1 MRRHL
6 PKASHLRRAEA
17 RIWIQAVWLWQLY
30 PQPTRRSRAGL
41 EGLCLNWDMTE
52 VQQRAQMLLSFHVEQ
67 RVDTQ
72 GNPKSHARGD
82 PFSPPSLLKPLLQVG
97 PFLNLASLGVSV
109 GLLPTEHRAHR
120 SRLRVWAL
128 RDPPRSAQGRRV
140 SSSLLFLGGSLG
152 VPLWLFYLLFLR
164 LE

>member
-1 MRRHL
+1 
-6 PKASHLRRAEA
+6 
-17 RIWIQAVWLWQLY
+17 
-30 PQPTRRSRAGL
+30 
-41 EGLCLNWDMTE
+41 
-52 VQQRAQMLLSFHVEQ
+52 MLLSFHVKQ

-128 RDPPRSAQGRRV
+128 RDPPRSAQGRGFLLPSLPGRV
-140 SSSLLFLGGSLG
+140 SGGAPVALLSALS
-152 VPLWLFYLLFLR
+152 
-164 LE
+164 